1 MTGAAHTSWNES
13 PATRAVADS
22 ATSQGD
28 VIDGQVA
35 GAYTGEVSAQ
45 MLARLGVAY
54 VIAGHSER
62 RAHCG
67 ETDEV
72 VRSKVD
78 AICRH
83 GMRPILCVGETA
95 GERRDGAAVAKVRWQ
110 VAAALADRAAGTVAS
125 AVIAYEPLWAI
136 GAGQTATPGDAG
148 EMCSAI
154 RDEVGQLAGPDA
166 AAAVR
171 IQYGGPVTPQPRRRC
186 SAPPAWTG
194 SWSAARAWTPGSS
207 PPSCAPGP
215 DHRGARTRAQ
225 AKPKPFPARRASPKD
240 QRAKSQA
247 VQSRGAARTLSRSAG
262 DPPRPRVHGPP
273 PNFSAWRH
281 SGPACHWT
289 GSEPATWYNSNPGLA
304 A

>member
-1 MTGAAHTSWNES
+1 MMGGERGVLVSGNWKMHQDHAETAKFVQELAALLRVSGVPAGREVSIHPPFTSLPALQAAVEAERVPVAIGAQTCHFAE
-13 PATRAVADS
+13 
-22 ATSQGD
+22 
-28 VIDGQVA
+28 A

-62 RAHCG
+62 RAQCG

-83 GMRPILCVGETA
+83 GMRPVLCVGETA

-110 VAAALADRAAGTVAS
+110 VAAALAGRAAGTVAS

-154 RDEVGQLAGPDA
+154 RDEVGRLAGPGA

-171 IQYGGPVTPQPRRRC
+171 IQYGGSVTP
-186 SAPPAWTG
+186 AT
-194 SWSAARAWTPGSS
+194 AAALLGADSVDGFLVGGASLDAGQFAAIVRA
-207 PPSCAPGP
+207 
-215 DHRGARTRAQ
+215 GA
-225 AKPKPFPARRASPKD
+225 
-240 QRAKSQA
+240 
-247 VQSRGAARTLSRSAG
+247 
-262 DPPRPRVHGPP
+262 
-273 PNFSAWRH
+273 
-281 SGPACHWT
+281 
-289 GSEPATWYNSNPGLA
+289 
-304 A
+304 